1 MRPRTPLTRER
12 SGSAGR
18 EHNPSARAEGELK
31 KQLAA
36 ARRRRAR
43 TTTTTASALA
53 NSPQLAE
60 GERGRK
66 RSAVR
71 RWAGAQLTGEVGA
84 QAGGGAEAA
93 ALGDPLEGL
102 VGGLEQALGQQHPL
116 AEQPLQRSGAGG
128 GDEAAGEGA
137 RAQGG
142 PAGGQPHGAGLRSET
157 RA

>member
-1 MRPRTPLTRER
+1 MRPPPPLTRER
-12 SGSAGR
+12 SGSAWR
-18 EHNPSARAEGELK
+18 EHNPSGQAEGEHK

-84 QAGGGAEAA
+84 QAGGGADAA
-93 ALGDPLEGL
+93 ALGDPLRSDERR
-102 VGGLEQALGQQHPL
+102 VGKECVRTCSSRWSPYYLTKHFFSHFLFI
-116 AEQPLQRSGAGG
+116 
-128 GDEAAGEGA
+128 
-137 RAQGG
+137 
-142 PAGGQPHGAGLRSET
+142 
-157 RA
+157 

>member
-1 MRPRTPLTRER
+1 MRPPPPLTRER
-12 SGSAGR
+12 SGSAWR
-18 EHNPSARAEGELK
+18 EHNPSGQAEGELK

-36 ARRRRAR
+36 DRRRRAR

-93 ALGDPLEGL
+93 APGAPLAGL
-102 VGGLEQALGQQHPL
+102 V
-116 AEQPLQRSGAGG
+116 R
-128 GDEAAGEGA
+128 
-137 RAQGG
+137 G
-142 PAGGQPHGAGLRSET
+142 PAQAPRQPPPRPQKPPTGRG
-157 RA
+157 